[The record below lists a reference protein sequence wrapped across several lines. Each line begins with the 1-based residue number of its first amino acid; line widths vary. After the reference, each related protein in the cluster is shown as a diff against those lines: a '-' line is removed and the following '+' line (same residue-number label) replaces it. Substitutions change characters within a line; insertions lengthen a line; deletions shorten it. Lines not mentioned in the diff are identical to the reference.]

1 MDHLFI
7 VIFCIHINWEHS
19 GCVAYTKNLLA
30 CHLPVDISRKRCHKC
45 NIFYMLFFIQDTLI
59 QMRNTPSQWYVVPE
73 QIYQH
78 FRSLSCIAVSP
89 CLEWCKKLS
98 FFVKC
103 HISVHHGTESDR
115 SEFFNCYSVLF
126 LYIFCHVTVTVL
138 KTCPDIIQR
147 VSPQSVLVTVLPCVA
162 SGCNWI
168 VLLIDQYR
176 FDSCRTEFDS
186 QKRFSA
192 LNDFF
197 YVTHCTLPPNIIF
210 LSFLFIYYPLYYFC
224 REISI

>member
-1 MDHLFI
+1 MCD
-7 VIFCIHINWEHS
+7 
-19 GCVAYTKNLLA
+19 
-30 CHLPVDISRKRCHKC
+30 
-45 NIFYMLFFIQDTLI
+45 
-59 QMRNTPSQWYVVPE
+59 TPSQRNIILE

-78 FRSLSCIAVSP
+78 FGSFSCIAVSP

-115 SEFFNCYSVLF
+115 SQFLDRYSVFF
-126 LYIFCHVTVTVL
+126 LYIFCHIAVAVL
-138 KTCPDIIQR
+138 KTCPDIVQR
-147 VSPQSVLVTVLPCVA
+147 VGPQSVLITVLPCMA
-162 SGCNWI
+162 SGCDRI
-168 VLLIDQYR
+168 VLLIDQYC
-176 FDSCRTEFDS
+176 FNSCRTEFDS

-224 REISI
+224 REISISISPANIIFYP